1 MTGGNQHI
9 LHENESRAYF
19 FMLPNLY
26 DDADLTV
33 YEFRLLAHYVR
44 VGVCWEA
51 TRTTAKHCHIAASS
65 VVKARRGLEA
75 KGFVTLGVSA
85 DETVEVVVLDKWK
98 ENTGVYGGP
107 AKSRSPD
114 ERSRSPQKRSR
125 SPDTPARSPD
135 SLKEDSIKKT
145 PLRREAAANS
155 RPPSVELCKRILYRF
170 PHKSVWP
177 SLDRRVGREFPRLLR
192 WGRILRRWKLN
203 NWNPTAWEKML
214 KVYDDGWDNEQDAG
228 SYSAAADVRAFNRSK
243 GEKI

>member
-1 MTGGNQHI
+1 MTGAKQHI

-75 KGFVTLGVSA
+75 KGFVTLGISA
-85 DETVEVVVLDKWK
+85 DDTVEVLVLDKWK
-98 ENTGVYGGP
+98 ENTGAYGGP
-107 AKSRSPD
+107 VETRSPD
-114 ERSRSPQKRSR
+114 ERSRSPDDL
-125 SPDTPARSPD
+125 PRSPD

-155 RPPSVELCKRILYRF
+155 RPPSVELCKRILFRY
-170 PHKSVWP
+170 PHKSVWR
-177 SLDRRVGREFPRLLR
+177 SIDLKIGSDFVSLLR
-192 WGRILRRWKLN
+192 WARILRRWKLN
-203 NWNPTAWEKML
+203 SWNPTSWAKML
-214 KVYDDGWDNEQDAG
+214 TVFEDGWEREQDAG
-228 SYSAAADVRAFNRSK
+228 SYDAAADVRKFNRSK
-243 GEKI
+243 GAKQ